1 MAESFSDIMSNY
13 KNMSIEE
20 LGGSLLQRQ
29 SDQAAAAAKRAK
41 KQDRVQQALALML
54 TGQAIFKGAYNKR
67 SKELDDRMAFDAINN
82 AAQAKQMSGLSNV
95 ISVIPDNF
103 HTDKSTEE
111 RANLFLTE
119 KGGFYKAQLENKWS
133 PYIDSQI
140 KISYPNLEEFKTSNP
155 AEYSTLKKEALQQL
169 SIDLFSKDDTGVEKY
184 KRFENELRDIFKNE
198 DGYADM
204 DRLELL
210 RAGLG
215 LDEHR
220 LTRLESQNYE
230 ILRRELRNRSNII
243 GGVKDMFQHI
253 GNRAESKGGINLFK
267 NLTVD
272 KLQPSRLDTVLDE
285 LDFKG
290 MVVPIVDKALARIR
304 VSPTRYKNAVDS
316 LPQETR
322 DRVTQAYTTMKSKI
336 VDKELAKIDSRGL
349 LSTNYGTFTRS
360 DDTILSEYKW
370 DHLTNVFDANEPL
383 RNEML
388 KGATA
393 LSLRFNDDPNF
404 AMDLYKEVEDDSEK
418 INQFKVAIQDEEFR
432 NQFSIAMVMKAG
444 FTDDEFGFDGGYRY
458 IEPNIDEKNIY
469 QEGYNPEKSRESLDL
484 VLGEGIDVSRK
495 GFIATKEYNNFS
507 KKGKIKNYDMIVEQI
522 LTTDVSET
530 ERQKTLDLLFDSI
543 PNPRGLNQ
551 QEYIMTMESEIRQS
565 KQAGKEILFK
575 SRNVGRDVTM
585 AAINAVTGLSENE
598 SPEYVKNLRL
608 FMRDIARVES
618 DFGENE
624 NTFSNPNSSATGI
637 FQVKADKA
645 MAEVQRRIK
654 EPNSFQNLKTYNK
667 QLKESLGIDLSTATA
682 EDLETPI
689 YSAAFARGYLMTV
702 TKPIPTDPQA
712 QANYW
717 RNNYNKGDDYSVSDY
732 LIKNRYFIDTMQEK
746 LGNLFGED

>member
-1 MAESFSDIMSNY
+1 MADNFSDIMSNY
-13 KNMSIEE
+13 KSMSVEE
-20 LGGSLLQRQ
+20 LGGSLLKRQ
-29 SDQAAAAAKRAK
+29 EDINKRNAKRARK
-41 KQDRVQQALALML
+41 NERIQQALALML
-54 TGQAIFKGAYNKR
+54 TGQAIFKGAYKKR

-82 AAQAKQMSGLSNV
+82 SAQAKQISGLSNV
-95 ISVIPDNF
+95 ISIIPDNF

-140 KISYPNLEEFKTSNP
+140 KINYPNLEEFKNSNP
-155 AEYSTLKKEALQQL
+155 AEYSNLKKEALQQL

-198 DGYADM
+198 SGYADM

-215 LDEHR
+215 LDEHK

-230 ILRRELRNRSNII
+230 IMRNELQNRSNII
-243 GGVKDMFQHI
+243 SGVKDMFQHI
-253 GNRAESKGGINLFK
+253 GNRAESKGGVNLFK

-272 KLQPSRLDTVLDE
+272 KLQPTRLDTILDE
-285 LDFKG
+285 LDFRG
-290 MVVPIVDKALARIR
+290 MVVPIVDEAIARIK
-304 VSPTRYKNAVDS
+304 VSPTRYKNAVKGLD
-316 LPQETR
+316 QNTR
-322 DRVTQAYTTMKSKI
+322 DRVTQSYDTMKSKI
-336 VDKELAKIDSRGL
+336 VDKELENVDSRGL
-349 LSTNYGTFTRS
+349 LSTDYGTIFRS
-360 DDTILSEYKW
+360 DDAVLSEYKW
-370 DHLTNVFDANEPL
+370 DHLTKVFNANETL

-388 KGATA
+388 ADATA

-404 AMDLYKEVEDDSEK
+404 AMDLYREVEDNPDK

-444 FTDDEFGFDGGYRY
+444 FTDDKFGFDGGYRY
-458 IEPNIDEKNIY
+458 IGKNIDERNIY
-469 QEGYNPEKSRESLDL
+469 QEGYDPKKSREPLDL
-484 VLGEGIDVSRK
+484 MLGEGIDISRN
-495 GFIATKEYNNFS
+495 GFKVTKEYNNFS
-507 KKGKIKNYDMIVEQI
+507 TRGKIRNYDMVVEKI
-522 LTTDVSET
+522 MTSDISET

-551 QEYIMTMESEIRQS
+551 QEYIMAMESEIRKG
-565 KQAGKEILFK
+565 KQVGREALFQPKAVGKE
-575 SRNVGRDVTM
+575 VTM

-598 SPEYVKNLRL
+598 SPEYVENLRL
-608 FMRDIARVES
+608 FMRDIANVES

-654 EPNSFQNLKTYNK
+654 EPNSFQNLKTYNE

-702 TKPIPTDPQA
+702 PKSIPTDPQD

-717 RNNYNKGDDYSVSDY
+717 RNNYNKGDQYSAEQY
-732 LIKNRYFIDTMQEK
+732 LFKNRYLIDTVQET
-746 LGNLFGED
+746 LGNLFGGD